1 MPETDET
8 FITDLLNK
16 LDCWFEKD
24 SEFIPQRMSSDL
36 YPYEWLF
43 SPIQI
48 NSVKIKNRI
57 VLGPMGNVY
66 MTEESGRPAQ
76 KMISFLTERAQGGV
90 GLITTGLVPVG
101 QGIDPGLTEP
111 GGLSLFPRIDQSR
124 TLYSGW
130 RTLVENLH
138 GFGARFF
145 IQLSPGA
152 GRVGSPLTLQTKLQ
166 LPVSASWNPNFYL
179 PQIPCR
185 PLLDSEARA
194 LIRRMAQAS
203 LDAKELGVD
212 GVYIHGH
219 EGYLLD
225 QMTNPAFNRRKL
237 SKYSNQQQFGLD
249 MVRAIRQCVGGQ
261 YPIMYRIG
269 LSLGLHASYSEKIEK
284 VNSLRKF
291 RRERL
296 VSATLNFMAN
306 LVKAG
311 VDSFDVD
318 LGTYDNWWLPHPPSS
333 MPSGC
338 YLSVTRLVKEYFTRI
353 GLKTNTGAEVPV
365 VAVGKLGYP
374 DLAEKALRDGDCDMV
389 MLARPLLADSEWAAK
404 AYSGHVNEI
413 RPCISDQEACLKAF
427 VTGTH
432 IQCAVNPRAGFEDV
446 LPKHPCPAP
455 RQKRIAVVGGGP
467 AGITFAL
474 TAARRGHEVDLYEK
488 SGRIGGMLLPG
499 SVPKIKYEVD
509 NYLHYLE
516 SQVKEVQKSSVLKI
530 FIETEP
536 DAAFLKQKNYDVL
549 VVAMGGKIIRP
560 AVTGIESAWV
570 VDAVELLRDPTLARN
585 TKNMIVLGAGATGC
599 ETALWLSAELKKQV
613 IVVDI
618 LPYIMKEVVTAN
630 RGHLIHLLEKRGVK
644 LFNCTRIKIIEKGQ
658 VIVERNISNTVPD
671 PYNTWNPILPENVKN
686 PLARPIKEEWKEES
700 LPADLIVLATGL
712 TPDSSF
718 YEKCVKEHTAE
729 KICCI
734 GDAFQSGRIWEAV
747 KAGYLNAISI

>member
-1 MPETDET
+1 MPEVDET
-8 FITDLLNK
+8 FINDLLDK
-16 LDCWFEKD
+16 LDRWFEED
-24 SEFIPQRMSSDL
+24 SKFTGQCMSADL
-36 YPYEWLF
+36 YPYERLF

-48 NSVKIKNRI
+48 NSIKIKNRI
-57 VLGPMGNVY
+57 VMGPMGNVY

-111 GGLSLFPRIDQSR
+111 GGLSLFPRIDRSR

-185 PLLDSEARA
+185 PLLDIEANT

-203 LDAKELGVD
+203 ADARELGVD

-225 QMTNPAFNRRKL
+225 QMTNPAFNRRWL
-237 SKYSNQQQFGLD
+237 SKYSDKQRFGLEL
-249 MVRAIRQCVGGQ
+249 VRAIRQRVGAE

-269 LSLGLHASYSEKIEK
+269 LSLGLRASYLEKMEK
-284 VNSLRKF
+284 VSSLRNF
-291 RRERL
+291 RRERV
-296 VSATLNFMAN
+296 VSATLDFMAN

-311 VDSFDVD
+311 VDCFDVD
-318 LGTYDNWWLPHPPSS
+318 LGTYDNWWLAHPPGS

-338 YLSVTRLVKEYFTRI
+338 YLQVTRLIKAYFKHT
-353 GLKTNTGAEVPV
+353 GVNTNTGAEVPV

-404 AYSGHVNEI
+404 SFAGRVHEI

-446 LPKHPCPAP
+446 LPQHPCPAA
-455 RQKRIAVVGGGP
+455 RRKKIAVVGGGP
-467 AGITFAL
+467 AGVSFAI
-474 TAARRGHEVDLYEK
+474 TAARRGHNVDLYEK
-488 SGRIGGMLLPG
+488 SGRIGGMLVPG
-499 SVPKIKYEVD
+499 SVAKIKYEIG
-509 NYLHYLE
+509 NYLHFLE
-516 SQVKEVQKSSVLKI
+516 LQVKDAQETSGLKL
-530 FIETEP
+530 FLKTEP
-536 DAAFLKQKNYDVL
+536 DPISLKQKNYDAV
-549 VVAMGGKIIRP
+549 VVATGGKLKKP
-560 AVTGIESAWV
+560 AAAGSESTWV
-570 VDAVELLRDPTLARN
+570 VDAVELLKEPSLAKDIRN
-585 TKNMIVLGAGATGC
+585 VIVVGAGATGC
-599 ETALWLSAELKKQV
+599 ETALWLAAELNKQV

-630 RGHLIHLLEKRGVK
+630 RGHLIHLLEKRGVR
-644 LFNCTRIKIIEKGQ
+644 LFNCTRIKKIERGK
-658 VIVERNISNTVPD
+658 VIVERNISKTVPD

-686 PLARPIKEEWKEES
+686 PLAKPIKEEWREEI

-712 TPDSSF
+712 TSIPAF
-718 YEKCVKEHTAE
+718 M
-729 KICCI
+729 KI
-734 GDAFQSGRIWEAV
+734 A
-747 KAGYLNAISI
+747 